1 MILGIDCSRYAAEQP
16 TGVEVYT
23 DRMVEGLLTQ
33 LPELGYEQVRL
44 YVKTPRQLERLLRM
58 IEEAQLKNI
67 EVVLIERQKFWTLIG
82 LSWQLLWHPVD
93 VLFVPSHTM
102 PIFTPRKSLLTVHG
116 LESYH
121 FPDAYSWFQRF
132 LQSRNLAY
140 TRRKGTRLMAV
151 SKAVRDDL
159 LAFAGIPSDQVV
171 VVWNGFDEPEMKDL
185 PEVGD
190 IVKGEYLLSVGRLE
204 ERKNQRRLVQAFDIV
219 AEQHPKLSLVLV
231 GPEGQGVEEVR
242 AQVEASPYRDRI
254 ILAGYQERA
263 MVQALMQQAK
273 VLCYPSLAE
282 GFGIPIL
289 EGFAAGVPVLTSKG
303 SACEEV
309 AGEAAVLVDPLV
321 VASIVKGLEKML
333 VDGEFRNVLVERG
346 EERMQIFSWERCV
359 KETAD
364 ILKALR

>member
-23 DRMVEGLLTQ
+23 DRLVEGLLEQ
-33 LPELGYEQVRL
+33 LPNLGYEQVRL
-44 YVKTPRQLERLLRM
+44 YVRTPFQLEKLLRLT
-58 IEEAQLKNI
+58 EEAQLKNV

-82 LSWQLLWHPVD
+82 LSWQLLWHPVK
-93 VLFVPSHTM
+93 VLFVPSHTL
-102 PIFTPRKSLLTVHG
+102 PSFTPRKSLLTVHG

-121 FPDAYSWFQRF
+121 FPEAYSWFQRF

-140 TRRKGTRLMAV
+140 ARRKGTRLMAV

-159 LAFAGIPSDQVV
+159 LAFAGIPSDQVE
-171 VVWNGFDEPEMKDL
+171 VVWNGFDKPQMKAL
-185 PEVGD
+185 PDVKD
-190 IVKGEYLLSVGRLE
+190 VVKGEYLLSVGRLE

-254 ILAGYQERA
+254 VLAGYQERP
-263 MVQALMQQAK
+263 MVQALMQKAK
-273 VLCYPSLAE
+273 ILCYPSLAE

-321 VASIVKGLEKML
+321 VASIVKGLEKALNDESFRKEL
-333 VDGEFRNVLVERG
+333 VKRG
-346 EERMQIFSWERCV
+346 KAWMQSFSWDRCV